1 MMRIPPLFVAASL
14 AGCALPY
21 EPDVGALQPTSETT
35 DGGIASSLPAKCTDS
50 NPDVSVSFSRQIRP
64 LTTRSPGGCLFC
76 HGATTTSGFSVGS
89 YESLRRGG
97 QNSGTRI
104 IVPGNPCDSI
114 LPQKLGLAP
123 PFGARMPYNGP
134 PYFTAEELTL
144 VRDWIA
150 EGALNN

>member
-1 MMRIPPLFVAASL
+1 MTRIALLVL
-14 AGCALPY
+14 AGCAMTY
-21 EPDVGALQPTSETT
+21 DPDVGLLHAPPTNAGSDP
-35 DGGIASSLPAKCTDS
+35 DGGVAAATTTGCGDS
-50 NPDVSVSFSRQIRP
+50 DPDVSVSFSKQIRP

-76 HGATTTSGFSVGS
+76 HGATTTSGLSVGT

-97 QNSGTRI
+97 QSSGVRI
-104 IVPGNPCDSI
+104 IIPGNPCESI

-134 PYFTAEELTL
+134 PYFTATELAL

-150 EGALNN
+150 EGAANN

>member
-1 MMRIPPLFVAASL
+1 VTRIPLLVL
-14 AGCALPY
+14 AGCAITY
-21 EPDVGALQPTSETT
+21 DPDVGPLQPAAQSAADL
-35 DGGIASSLPAKCTDS
+35 DGGMAAATSARCSDS
-50 NPDVSVSFSRQIRP
+50 DPTVSVSFGTDIRP

-76 HGATTTSGFSVGS
+76 HGATTTSGLSVGS

-97 QNSGTRI
+97 QISGLKI
-104 IVPGNPCDSI
+104 IVPGNPCESI

-134 PYFTAEELTL
+134 PYFTTSQLQL

-150 EGALNN
+150 EGALDN